1 MISTITSV
9 SATLSAMSLGV
20 AMLFSGSAMAAGGY
34 NDVPRDDPQFKQCV
48 AYSNKNYEGGNEP
61 SPIRGQT
68 KVVAFCECLWNE
80 TTEDF
85 RGNLAKFAET
95 PNGKRINKICEGHS
109 DWSDN

>member
-1 MISTITSV
+1 MVFSRVSISAISLSFGMFF
-9 SATLSAMSLGV
+9 SATA
-20 AMLFSGSAMAAGGY
+20 FAAGGY
-34 NDVPRDDPQFKQCV
+34 NDVPKDDPQYKQCIS
-48 AYSNKNYEGGNEP
+48 YSNKHYEGGNEP

-68 KVVAFCECLWNE
+68 KAQAFCECMWNE

-95 PNGKRINKICEGHS
+95 PNGRRINKICEGHS

>member
-1 MISTITSV
+1 
-9 SATLSAMSLGV
+9 
-20 AMLFSGSAMAAGGY
+20 MAAGGY

>member
-1 MISTITSV
+1 MRFPRVLQAVV
-9 SATLSAMSLGV
+9 SLSLG
-20 AMLFSGSAMAAGGY
+20 AFYAGFTFAAGGY
-34 NDVPRDDPQFKQCV
+34 NDVPKDDPQYKQCI

-68 KVVAFCECLWNE
+68 KAQAFCECMWNE

-95 PNGKRINKICEGHS
+95 PNGRRINKICEGHS
-109 DWSDN
+109 DWSEN